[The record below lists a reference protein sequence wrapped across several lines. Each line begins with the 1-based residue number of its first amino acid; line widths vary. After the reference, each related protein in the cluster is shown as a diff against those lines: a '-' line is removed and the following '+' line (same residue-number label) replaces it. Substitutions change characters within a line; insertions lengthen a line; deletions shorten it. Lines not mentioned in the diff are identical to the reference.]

1 MLESVSEIRKKV
13 RPYKYL
19 PKEGKDID
27 VEGLITKLRADEQF
41 SRFSDAQ
48 LYEYAYGLM
57 AQRQNEIFNYGLKGL
72 ATNIKNGKPNDPMWS
87 QYTYQEILAM
97 EENGVVVPEDFT
109 EWAHAMQDADTMSYQ
124 IEDETDDSNAFENL
138 DAENNNITKSE
149 IQKKAQ
155 AFASKAEAQEA
166 LLKDETDKTK
176 PLSAEVETKQNEI
189 AKAQKLSLD
198 KMADMTTEW
207 NALDKKFQ
215 SGEELSSAEQKRYK
229 ELGTLLNGQQNEII
243 AKAETLNSDID
254 ELMSQ
259 MDKVS
264 SLVNTNNRI
273 GDELSDI
280 GLRLAGLEGGDKKAF
295 LPNYKNSGITG
306 LTANFYYAALGN
318 NMSAETLQ
326 VNTRLYFDTMD
337 VQHKLNANVTLSE
350 MAAKQTVE
358 VKDVSKTASV
368 QNPEQDTNSQTQSTN
383 QTPKPPQVPADGEEV
398 PETDAVVTE
407 SETTS
412 VQEADS
418 AAAADSAA
426 ETAPSTD
433 TNEITSTTDA
443 EDAEAAEIR
452 AYVEDCASK
461 NEEMLQAEE
470 AIQPIKEEVEKI
482 KKTQKQEDAKLEK
495 EIKDALKEY
504 NVLLKKVQA
513 GNDFTKKDQAKFE
526 QLGKLLGEQNGKYI
540 VQMQEKVDTLN
551 GFSETLDRDI
561 QLTVENA
568 QYGEQSAEA
577 GRDYAKKTIGD
588 PKELMNRIPFWV
600 VLSEEDIKNLLYGK
614 AGESV
619 ARDAIDGGEALAAN
633 SQASNER
640 LSKSLPLSAF
650 AEDYSGVLTEK
661 ITNTNKEVK
670 TINHDF
676 KEAFKKNAE
685 TKQAESS
692 SQPDSE
698 VPENLEGTN
707 NSNNTESNS
716 GDKSSND
723 KVTEDDGKKVEKDGK
738 EVKKDGDNAK
748 KDGEKYAKDKKSTDA
763 QIKKETA
770 NLKENERR
778 IKAYTADTVK
788 ANKEMEEM
796 AIEIDTLLQAQS
808 AKPDEV
814 PQEEP
819 AQTPVQPIAAIGNAG
834 IPAQS
839 SKANVS
845 MGSAVNSASSAPAA
859 PKTNSSVSAGASSS
873 NSDIAAKIQTISAR
887 SPQIQKRVTKNA
899 ANITTLQKSSVK
911 KTKKLNKLYTAKNKS
926 AQILA
931 KKQEESVQ
939 KNEKLQGTITK
950 IGYAFTGTKFAGQAL
965 MLMPWSAA
973 AGLVMFTVGKYGEIA
988 CYVTNSA
995 IDVANGNFAGALIN
1009 VGAAA
1014 LSFASGPIKLDAG
1027 TEAVKSAAKEGTKA
1041 VAEEGGKQ
1049 AVEQGVQQAATQ
1061 VAEQSTKQVVAASA
1075 EEIVKTP
1082 LQNAMKSSLQA
1093 AYAGVGDMMATTSKS
1108 VATEVAKSAT
1118 KEALVNGGLQV
1129 AAGAAQTIGQKL
1141 EQKDSKVEEKKQRK
1155 LISYQEKKKRKS
1167 QLTKIQSSNKVS
1179 MNRGKKQS

>member
-57 AQRQNEIFNYGLKGL
+57 AQRQNEIFNYGLKDL

-138 DAENNNITKSE
+138 DSENNNITKSE

-495 EIKDALKEY
+495 EIKEALKEY

-551 GFSETLDRDI
+551 GFSDTLDKDI

-577 GRDYAKKTIGD
+577 GREYAKKTIGD

-600 VLSEEDIKNLLYGK
+600 VLSEEDMKNLLYGK

-670 TINHDF
+670 TINQDF
-676 KEAFKKNAE
+676 KEAFQNNEERKAAE
-685 TKQAESS
+685 NGSLADGNPDEDPSVSGNT
-692 SQPDSE
+692 DSE
-698 VPENLEGTN
+698 SE
-707 NSNNTESNS
+707 
-716 GDKSSND
+716 KSKSASKEKD
-723 KVTEDDGKKVEKDGK
+723 PKDVTEEDGAKIDEQGKSIEKEGK
-738 EVKKDGDNAK
+738 EIKKEGEDAK
-748 KDGEKYAKDKKSTDA
+748 KEKASTDA
-763 QIKKETA
+763 QIKREKNALKRSQNEIKKIDQESQKIQEEFAILNAEAETINAEMADEAAQEEEASAEDDGPQTQPVAAPVAAAPVRETA
-770 NLKENERR
+770 PAVSMMQTASAGNTSAVAPVMSAAVSNQAPVSPVSGVSKTSTRAVVSSPKKTVSTSSSNNMSGKTERLNSISQQIQGFQGTLDINGKKVTTIQKTSSKKVKKLDKLYTKR
-778 IKAYTADTVK
+778 QKDYSVKIKDSEDK
-788 ANKEMEEM
+788 NKERSKFQKGVSKAAKMFNMVTM
-796 AIEIDTLLQAQS
+796 AGLALMV
-808 AKPDEV
+808 V
-814 PQEEP
+814 PW
-819 AQTPVQPIAAIGNAG
+819 TAAIGL
-834 IPAQS
+834 
-839 SKANVS
+839 K
-845 MGSAVNSASSAPAA
+845 M
-859 PKTNSSVSAGASSS
+859 
-873 NSDIAAKIQTISAR
+873 
-887 SPQIQKRVTKNA
+887 
-899 ANITTLQKSSVK
+899 
-911 KTKKLNKLYTAKNKS
+911 TA
-926 AQILA
+926 IG
-931 KKQEESVQ
+931 VY
-939 KNEKLQGTITK
+939 GT
-950 IGYAFTGTKFAGQAL
+950 
-965 MLMPWSAA
+965 S
-973 AGLVMFTVGKYGEIA
+973 A

-995 IDVANGNFAGALIN
+995 IEVANGNF
-1009 VGAAA
+1009 GAALLNFGA
-1014 LSFASGPIKLDAG
+1014 AVVSFATAG
-1027 TEAVKSAAKEGTKA
+1027 VSAGVALGGVVNVSTKA
-1041 VAEEGGKQ
+1041 AVNQ
-1049 AVEQGVQQAATQ
+1049 AVTGAMVAGFQAGNYA
-1061 VAEQSTKQVVAASA
+1061 
-1075 EEIVKTP
+1075 
-1082 LQNAMKSSLQA
+1082 LQNAANKPYEDKTADEDNKS
-1093 AYAGVGDMMATTSKS
+1093 T
-1108 VATEVAKSAT
+1108 
-1118 KEALVNGGLQV
+1118 
-1129 AAGAAQTIGQKL
+1129 
-1141 EQKDSKVEEKKQRK
+1141 KQRK
-1155 LISYQEKKKRKS
+1155 LVSYQEKKKRKTTLS
-1167 QLTKIQSSNKVS
+1167 KVQQSNKVAF
-1179 MNRGKKQS
+1179 NRGKQNG